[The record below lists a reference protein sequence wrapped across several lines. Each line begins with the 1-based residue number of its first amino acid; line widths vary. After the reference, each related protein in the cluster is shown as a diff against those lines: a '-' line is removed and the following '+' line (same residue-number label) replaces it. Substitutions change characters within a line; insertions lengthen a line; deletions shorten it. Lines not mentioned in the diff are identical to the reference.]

1 MDSISPSIYEP
12 QRLTKPKAHQEAKN
26 ILEVLNLG
34 YQQQEYQM
42 IQILRYWDLCAEDMD
57 PRYAGR
63 RSRNQGINSHLIQNN
78 SRSLVYK

>member
-1 MDSISPSIYEP
+1 
-12 QRLTKPKAHQEAKN
+12 
-26 ILEVLNLG
+26 LG

-63 RSRNQGINSHLIQNN
+63 RSRNQFPPNPKQQSKPCL
-78 SRSLVYK
+78 